1 MLLIHIGITDL
12 FSFKSS
18 HDIEKLRSRVREKEQ
33 KNNQK
38 KVNKLNKKIEELEN
52 AKKAIERGE
61 YR

>member
-1 MLLIHIGITDL
+1 MSNH
-12 FSFKSS
+12 
-18 HDIEKLRSRVREKEQ
+18 IEKLRNREWGKEK

-61 YR
+61 YRWEDF

>member
-1 MLLIHIGITDL
+1 M
-12 FSFKSS
+12 SN
-18 HDIEKLRSRVREKEQ
+18 DIEKLRSRVREKEQ